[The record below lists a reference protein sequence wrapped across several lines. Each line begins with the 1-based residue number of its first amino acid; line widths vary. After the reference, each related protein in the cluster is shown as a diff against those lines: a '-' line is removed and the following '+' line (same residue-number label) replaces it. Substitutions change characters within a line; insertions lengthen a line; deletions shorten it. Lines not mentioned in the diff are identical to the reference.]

1 MPLNKKTGKSDRH
14 TLTPGDLFKYRV
26 GLLKNKKGKQRALE
40 QQEKPE
46 ASGSG
51 ASPSTMLN
59 ALTLGSGSSYPNS
72 AAASQSPLSA
82 TAPQSAAPSP
92 ATEAPAPTAFNPPA
106 AASQSAA
113 PSPATAAYSP
123 PAFDPLAPAT
133 ATQAPAISAATNLP
147 AATAADPPVP
157 ATAADP
163 SIAAAADPT
172 LALAP
177 ILLQHFVPPERRYA
191 PFIVVPPRQSTS
203 SQQPSHADLLRRAR
217 ERDLEL
223 SNQLSSVVMSLGE
236 WGREIEEW
244 KHKAEELKRQVDARL
259 QGGGL

>member
-1 MPLNKKTGKSDRH
+1 MPLNKKTGRSDRH

-147 AATAADPPVP
+147 AATAADPPSLP
-157 ATAADP
+157 QLPTPP
-163 SIAAAADPT
+163 S
-172 LALAP
+172 
-177 ILLQHFVPPERRYA
+177 LQLQTPPS
-191 PFIVVPPRQSTS
+191 PSPPSCFSTS
-203 SQQPSHADLLRRAR
+203 CRLRGAMRR
-217 ERDLEL
+217 SLWCHRD
-223 SNQLSSVVMSLGE
+223 NPHHLSSPLTPTYC
-236 WGREIEEW
+236 EER
-244 KHKAEELKRQVDARL
+244 ASAISS
-259 QGGGL
+259 